1 MFKTHTR
8 IYIYNFNMI
17 RDPELSLSF
26 LVSSLVQPLHTLYN
40 NNEDPSNEKND
51 DTLDNQTG
59 LMIGGEVRRRKA
71 RGN

>member
-1 MFKTHTR
+1 
-8 IYIYNFNMI
+8 MI

-40 NNEDPSNEKND
+40 NNEDSSNEKND

-59 LMIGGEVRRRKA
+59 LMIGGEVRRRRKA